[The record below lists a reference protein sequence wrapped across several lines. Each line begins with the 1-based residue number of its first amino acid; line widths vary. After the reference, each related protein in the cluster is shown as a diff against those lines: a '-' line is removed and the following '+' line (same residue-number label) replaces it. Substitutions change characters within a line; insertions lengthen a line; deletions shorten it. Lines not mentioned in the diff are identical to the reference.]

1 MSDEEEPKL
10 RRVTFGKVILI
21 LITAFLIVKIVMLP
35 FPWTVASLRTE
46 NPGLTAMMKE
56 RIRQAELTDEAYKIR
71 DVYVPLSRIS
81 DSFVHAVIV
90 GEDGTFFEHH
100 GVDWY
105 EVRQSLEKNWDEK
118 KIVRGSSTITMQL
131 AKNLWFSTSRDPLT
145 KLNEI
150 VAAYMLECCLTKD
163 RILELYLNEIEFGR
177 GVFGVEA
184 ASRAYFGK
192 PASQLSRDE
201 AAKLVAIIP
210 SPIRHSPNSDS
221 KFVSRR
227 FTMILIR
234 MEARGW

>member
-1 MSDEEEPKL
+1 MNGEATLKSG
-10 RRVTFGKVILI
+10 RATFGKVILV
-21 LITAFLIVKIVMLP
+21 LLAAFLIVEAAMLP
-35 FPWTVASLRTE
+35 FPWTVASLRTG
-46 NPGLTAMMKE
+46 NPGSTAIMRERMK
-56 RIRQAELTDEAYKIR
+56 QAETGHEAYRIHR
-71 DVYVPLSRIS
+71 VYVPLSRIS
-81 DSFVHAVIV
+81 DYFVHAVIV

-105 EVRQSLEKNWDEK
+105 EVRQSLEKNWEEK

-131 AKNLWFSTSRDPLT
+131 AKNLWFSTGRDPLT

-150 VAAYMLECCLTKD
+150 IAAYMLEHYLAKD

-201 AAKLVAIIP
+201 AARLVAIIP
-210 SPIRHSPNSDS
+210 SPIKHSPNSDS
-221 KFVSRR
+221 KFVSQR
-227 FTMILIR
+227 FSTILIR